1 MYTNPEVT
9 ANFLG
14 HDYAFKYLLQGISV
28 KNDRVVEKT
37 LKVLTDIARI
47 PPKVEDLGKERKKV
61 LQLIGTKIALYWGLA
76 GADDIDVQIAAVE
89 LMTELLDYT
98 VNLSSM
104 YSLSMKTLL
113 FYMQPAYPNRLKT
126 PLAKLIK
133 RMVSNPVTLCSIDS
147 HGLGAIKQEAY
158 IRTDL
163 PDKFLCE
170 KCAKECGEQL
180 LNSQSEI
187 MPLGKETFVCNCRY
201 CHMCM
206 LQMPKP
212 DRAKELFELR
222 GLKIFVNM
230 IVDPRTDLECVLYI
244 LETLVEMTDTDV
256 TALVVNED
264 YRAKRFLFQSHLFSD
279 ICYKNFAMRH
289 EDDHRDEIIGLTGS
303 MTRVLDCLIWLLNP
317 PSVIPS
323 DTKKYKFSRYYPHRL
338 RKYAVALPMISTM
351 AMKCISNICKAIA
364 LGNGK
369 IVRFENPLLVRFP
382 GTKEVSVG
390 AEEETDDDESAIAEK
405 AKDTDTV
412 MRNYISEGKLWHR
425 RLLVQASK
433 QSSTNPYSQF
443 IVEKI
448 LGFMKALKE
457 SGDKESAM
465 SQKVVLT
472 KREVRGGEAWN
483 QTLSK
488 ILYRDEGGNKVQIV
502 STPKYAL
509 KGNGSS
515 EGWRIVFSNLKESPP
530 GTRRLIFYTEYNI
543 EGYNDDHVII
553 RGELQGDEE
562 HQTAVDANGMT
573 NEEFNASKVQQQL
586 PLWEILPFSNIAKID
601 LGVTASPED
610 KAKYESL
617 LHESVPTKL
626 APRDSNIFCKRPGTT
641 IVKFVVAYV
650 RRVKRKKSSFGKQK
664 MKERSLPL
672 PKHIRDILT
681 ADSNDEDPA
690 QNDWTKSVLVGV
702 SDFMT
707 SKVYVHQPLH
717 ENLRR
722 VRLRLRAK
730 AKQMNAARCII
741 DTFSRGFSQTLRDSS
756 SVQALL
762 GCKLGSLT
770 IMGSPDVY
778 PYVTGLRVLVEQK
791 RLKVLPVCIHAD
803 VALVQIA
810 IHRKNNLLRHQVL
823 DLLEGLN
830 DYDSWVKDLNR
841 LEPGESIQLDI
852 RGNSISYFLARS
864 LYSMVGKIV
873 LFEETLAQRFTLLL
887 SMTFLDLLDERF
899 DEATR
904 LMAIKTVG
912 LLPMSPGGKC
922 ADCVVKSGL
931 LKVLL
936 QYQTFNASE
945 KIVTEALAAAVG
957 FAVHERFREEMID
970 AGGMKHF
977 QQLIMGATSMV
988 EGVHRV
994 IDFANIGLILLNPN
1008 RPTSPP
1014 HVFKKTV
1021 LFAQLKKFVE
1031 WVQPGV
1037 RLVEDRWKA
1046 MGALVSFSKSFS
1058 THHFFLEEEHLTLI
1072 LKIAMTSSP
1081 DFSMFGSAPCQKEA
1095 VEILKNLSQNPLGI
1109 FLWMPFLEKDRLSWD
1124 YSGNFVPAIGRTKRA
1139 PDWIADVI
1147 DIEDGSSDSGGE
1159 SDGEG
1164 KTKSVRCRTFQEYC
1178 GMVLGSYNVV
1188 FTQVQGVPLS
1198 PDYTISVWFRGGE
1211 WILKRP
1217 NKPNFFYTLVE
1228 STVGDKLIAL
1238 DHNCHL
1244 GCMAAG
1250 KQKRGG
1256 LRHARWYNT
1265 GFDFSDASHT
1275 GEPFATN
1282 AAKNKWFHLL
1292 VIGQTV
1298 THEGVSKD
1306 YTIFFVNRVV
1316 VKTMLYK
1323 CKSNIYC
1330 VGNTAHR
1337 SDLASHWDA
1346 ISQFRVYNYAFSRSP
1361 MSWPAEIVTKPAVD
1375 QSSLMHYRR
1384 AVKPTDSPFYV
1395 LKTLSTNTSL
1405 INGLLHLLQSPLVT
1419 LNQLALQTLYNIC
1432 CYPPSRI
1439 LVAQNYRLLEVLDQ
1453 FSRSTD
1459 DTLKDFA
1466 RRVLIAVY

>member
-1 MYTNPEVT
+1 MGQSWSEELVEESGRVLRLNGAIPEYAQEQLDVLDKVRTMYTNPEVT

-472 KREVRGGEAWN
+472 KREVRGG
-483 QTLSK
+483 
-488 ILYRDEGGNKVQIV
+488 
-502 STPKYAL
+502 
-509 KGNGSS
+509 GSM
-515 EGWRIVFSNLKESPP
+515 ESN
-530 GTRRLIFYTEYNI
+530 
-543 EGYNDDHVII
+543 
-553 RGELQGDEE
+553 
-562 HQTAVDANGMT
+562 
-573 NEEFNASKVQQQL
+573 
-586 PLWEILPFSNIAKID
+586 PF
-601 LGVTASPED
+601 
-610 KAKYESL
+610 
-617 LHESVPTKL
+617 
-626 APRDSNIFCKRPGTT
+626 
-641 IVKFVVAYV
+641 
-650 RRVKRKKSSFGKQK
+650 
-664 MKERSLPL
+664 
-672 PKHIRDILT
+672 
-681 ADSNDEDPA
+681 
-690 QNDWTKSVLVGV
+690 
-702 SDFMT
+702 
-707 SKVYVHQPLH
+707 
-717 ENLRR
+717 
-722 VRLRLRAK
+722 
-730 AKQMNAARCII
+730 
-741 DTFSRGFSQTLRDSS
+741 
-756 SVQALL
+756 
-762 GCKLGSLT
+762 
-770 IMGSPDVY
+770 
-778 PYVTGLRVLVEQK
+778 
-791 RLKVLPVCIHAD
+791 
-803 VALVQIA
+803 
-810 IHRKNNLLRHQVL
+810 
-823 DLLEGLN
+823 
-830 DYDSWVKDLNR
+830 
-841 LEPGESIQLDI
+841 
-852 RGNSISYFLARS
+852 
-864 LYSMVGKIV
+864 
-873 LFEETLAQRFTLLL
+873 
-887 SMTFLDLLDERF
+887 
-899 DEATR
+899 
-904 LMAIKTVG
+904 
-912 LLPMSPGGKC
+912 
-922 ADCVVKSGL
+922 
-931 LKVLL
+931 
-936 QYQTFNASE
+936 
-945 KIVTEALAAAVG
+945 
-957 FAVHERFREEMID
+957 
-970 AGGMKHF
+970 
-977 QQLIMGATSMV
+977 
-988 EGVHRV
+988 
-994 IDFANIGLILLNPN
+994 
-1008 RPTSPP
+1008 
-1014 HVFKKTV
+1014 
-1021 LFAQLKKFVE
+1021 
-1031 WVQPGV
+1031 
-1037 RLVEDRWKA
+1037 
-1046 MGALVSFSKSFS
+1046 
-1058 THHFFLEEEHLTLI
+1058 
-1072 LKIAMTSSP
+1072 
-1081 DFSMFGSAPCQKEA
+1081 
-1095 VEILKNLSQNPLGI
+1095 
-1109 FLWMPFLEKDRLSWD
+1109 
-1124 YSGNFVPAIGRTKRA
+1124 
-1139 PDWIADVI
+1139 
-1147 DIEDGSSDSGGE
+1147 
-1159 SDGEG
+1159 
-1164 KTKSVRCRTFQEYC
+1164 
-1178 GMVLGSYNVV
+1178 
-1188 FTQVQGVPLS
+1188 
-1198 PDYTISVWFRGGE
+1198 
-1211 WILKRP
+1211 
-1217 NKPNFFYTLVE
+1217 
-1228 STVGDKLIAL
+1228 
-1238 DHNCHL
+1238 
-1244 GCMAAG
+1244 
-1250 KQKRGG
+1250 
-1256 LRHARWYNT
+1256 
-1265 GFDFSDASHT
+1265 
-1275 GEPFATN
+1275 
-1282 AAKNKWFHLL
+1282 
-1292 VIGQTV
+1292 
-1298 THEGVSKD
+1298 
-1306 YTIFFVNRVV
+1306 
-1316 VKTMLYK
+1316 
-1323 CKSNIYC
+1323 
-1330 VGNTAHR
+1330 
-1337 SDLASHWDA
+1337 
-1346 ISQFRVYNYAFSRSP
+1346 
-1361 MSWPAEIVTKPAVD
+1361 
-1375 QSSLMHYRR
+1375 
-1384 AVKPTDSPFYV
+1384 
-1395 LKTLSTNTSL
+1395 
-1405 INGLLHLLQSPLVT
+1405 
-1419 LNQLALQTLYNIC
+1419 
-1432 CYPPSRI
+1432 
-1439 LVAQNYRLLEVLDQ
+1439 
-1453 FSRSTD
+1453 
-1459 DTLKDFA
+1459 
-1466 RRVLIAVY
+1466 